1 MVNEFIVK
9 LESCRSFPAY
19 FPKIINSEE
28 MPQSNDGVHPWKQL
42 FDKRVWKHQQ
52 SLVKSPAKSCN
63 FTDRKEYNPLCFMVP
78 QFGSCDLYCLKRFWK
93 KYLDVCTCHN
103 SGAKEQ
109 SSMGQCII
117 WNKWGRKDLITLY
130 TLSLVCIF
138 SSLFSIHFFRCCQGE
153 FVLQSTASLV
163 GDHFLYSRDLN
174 VWFRGCTVRR
184 NQMLVSL
191 RGLD

>member
-1 MVNEFIVK
+1 MN
-9 LESCRSFPAY
+9 L
-19 FPKIINSEE
+19 
-28 MPQSNDGVHPWKQL
+28 NDKPDALAGISPGRRWVTLKKVSL
-42 FDKRVWKHQQ
+42 YKRCV
-52 SLVKSPAKSCN
+52 
-63 FTDRKEYNPLCFMVP
+63 
-78 QFGSCDLYCLKRFWK
+78 LYCLKRFWK

-153 FVLQSTASLV
+153 FVLQSRASLV
-163 GDHFLYSRDLN
+163 GDHFLYSRGLN
-174 VWFRGCTVRR
+174 VWFSGCALRT
-184 NQMLVSL
+184 NQMLVTPSPVPHVVTQ
-191 RGLD
+191 